1 MKQFD
6 NDSYKKEIN
15 KTETMVKG
23 LFYSSFNKIND
34 ERLDNE
40 LEIKITKWKKNL
52 EEFINENNPYT
63 NNKTELD
70 IASDKL
76 KNKKI
81 EITKEDILND
91 LNNFGTLSDDINTD
105 FWKDKIN
112 SNYDLNIIKNNIV

>member
-40 LEIKITKWKKNL
+40 LEIKITKWKK
-52 EEFINENNPYT
+52 I
-63 NNKTELD
+63 
-70 IASDKL
+70 
-76 KNKKI
+76 
-81 EITKEDILND
+81 
-91 LNNFGTLSDDINTD
+91 
-105 FWKDKIN
+105 
-112 SNYDLNIIKNNIV
+112 